1 MGRAGALI
9 VLLLAAPAA
18 AQPCLEEPT
27 AGPLLAGP
35 GAADFGQ
42 VPETCPVTALD
53 LRQRGE
59 LLVDTPDFYGTVQLG
74 TTLRARWRFWH
85 RWVAS
90 AALDPATWRFAANAV
105 VQSTGVGVGPGTLG
119 LARLFQLRSYELTP
133 YARLLLPIDTARH
146 YGARWGAE
154 VGAAI
159 RRQLTGRLAL
169 QGGVAIPSTL
179 VVVGGLG
186 HYGLTPGALV
196 EAAYTPRWWLAL
208 AAGAAARVAVAPD
221 AQLAAL
227 AARASTRF
235 HLRSGWNFGVG
246 LDVPVVANDRTDLT
260 ATLFA
265 GWSPSF
271 VPDSQRP
278 RVLE

>member
-18 AQPCLEEPT
+18 AQPCLEEP
-27 AGPLLAGP
+27 ASGPLLAGP

-42 VPETCPVTALD
+42 VPETCPATALD

-59 LLVDTPDFYGTVQLG
+59 LLVDTPDFYGTVQVG
-74 TTLRARWRFWH
+74 TTLRARWRFW
-85 RWVAS
+85 RNWVAS

-105 VQSTGVGVGPGTLG
+105 VQSTGVGVGPATLG
-119 LARLFQLRSYELTP
+119 LARLFQLRSYEVTP

-154 VGAAI
+154 LGAAM
-159 RRQLTGRLAL
+159 RRHLTGRLAL
-169 QGGVAIPSTL
+169 QGGLAIPSTL

-186 HYGLTPGALV
+186 HYGLTPSALA
-196 EAAYTPRWWLAL
+196 EAAYTPRWWLVV
-208 AAGAAARVAVAPD
+208 AAGAAARVAVAPEV
-221 AQLAAL
+221 QLDAL
-227 AARASTRF
+227 AARASARF
-235 HLRSGWNFGVG
+235 PLRSGWHFGIG

-265 GWSPSF
+265 GWSPPF
-271 VPDSQRP
+271 VPELPSP
-278 RVLE
+278 RLLY